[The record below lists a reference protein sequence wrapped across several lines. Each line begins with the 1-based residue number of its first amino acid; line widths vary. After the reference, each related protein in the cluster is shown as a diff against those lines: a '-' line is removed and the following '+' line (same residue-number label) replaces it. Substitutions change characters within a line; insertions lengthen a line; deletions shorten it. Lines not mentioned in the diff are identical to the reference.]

1 MSTGIV
7 RSWRLLVAAFVA
19 LAMVS
24 VAPATASAASTT
36 DVSGTVYS
44 KNEAKETIVFITDD
58 FGMKNQPITIDMSDM
73 SGQFEAV
80 RVGQSYSITIM
91 KRESDSYLA
100 IAYVSE
106 GSYVQR
112 NDLGTREEFETR
124 GSSIKAHVG
133 NVPEDDESL
142 SQQHRSNDLRHNQD
156 DDHNNGN

>member
-7 RSWRLLVAAFVA
+7 RSWRLLIAAFLA
-19 LAMVS
+19 LATVS
-24 VAPATASAASTT
+24 LAPAAASAGWTT

-58 FGMKNQPITIDMSDM
+58 LGVKNQPITIDMSDM
-73 SGQFEAV
+73 SGQFRAV
-80 RVGQSYSITIM
+80 GVGQSYSITIM
-91 KRESDSYLA
+91 PRESDSYLA

-142 SQQHRSNDLRHNQD
+142 AQQHRKNDLKR
-156 DDHNNGN
+156 NGE